1 MPFLSAMLYIA
12 MAFASASP
20 QNPALEGN
28 KKSTLSAEYQV
39 EFPGVV
45 LEPGIY
51 IVRLRQGGER
61 RSVVEILNRDET
73 QLLATIVAVPD
84 HHMRPD
90 DNSDFTFHETKREGP
105 RPVQSW
111 FYTGDL
117 VGLEFIY
124 PMARAKEIAKQ
135 TDCHV
140 MASDGNR
147 AIVAVTPNGKAIVI
161 DGQEQA
167 ARRKP
172 E

>member
-1 MPFLSAMLYIA
+1 MTFLSAVLYIA
-12 MAFASASP
+12 MAVASAAP
-20 QNPALEGN
+20 QNPSLEWN

-51 IVRLRQGGER
+51 IVRLREGGER
-61 RSVVEILNRDET
+61 RSLVEILNRDET

-84 HHMRPD
+84 HHVRPD
-90 DNSDFTFHETKREGP
+90 DSSDFTFYETKRDGP

-117 VGLEFIY
+117 AGLEFIY
-124 PMARAKEIAKQ
+124 PMARAKEIAKE
-135 TDCHV
+135 TESHV
-140 MASDGNR
+140 MASDDSSV
-147 AIVAVTPNGKAIVI
+147 IVAVTPNGKAIVV
-161 DGQEQA
+161 DGQAQA